1 MSGRRSIWW
10 RLRLVVGLTTVIP
23 LIVAVLLASSMVD
36 YTAARFF
43 VPEIGARLDQAL
55 GLYQD
60 LAAAMKASMRHQA
73 TALAAHEPLR
83 RAAAVRD
90 GAAARRELAALFP
103 RAEGLVSLAVVLD
116 DDVEL
121 ARIDRGHPLDASR
134 ENALTVTRAL
144 TGDPIAALAADRAA
158 AEGAGPAEAE
168 SDDEVAP
175 PAGPTLVAV
184 FSADRA
190 RFDERDGM
198 SGFVDTY
205 RHIERR
211 RAADEQ
217 TYVLVFAL
225 LLFLTVAAAVGVG
238 GAVAR
243 GIVVHVRRL
252 DAATRRVAAGD
263 LAVRVPETGPTELAG
278 LARAFNRMLDEVE
291 ASRARVE
298 YLQRVASW
306 QEMARRLA
314 HEIKNPLT
322 PIQLAVQEVHRR
334 YPGDDPGYRGLLR
347 ETREMVEAEVHTLHR
362 LVTEFSDFARLPHPA
377 LKAGD
382 LRAFV
387 REQQE
392 RLQRIA
398 AGGEEAAAT
407 TRITVMVEVPEDPA
421 LASFD
426 AEMLGRVLIN
436 LVVNARQAMELGG
449 REHGRITLTLLRD
462 HDHHQLD
469 VDDDGPGVPEDLRD
483 TVFDPYVTTKTA
495 GTGLGLAIVKK
506 IVVEHGGSIV
516 ILTSPAGGAR
526 VRLRL
531 PVAGTAA
538 ATAATEWRPPPPSRP
553 HHERPLETLP

>member
-1 MSGRRSIWW
+1 
-10 RLRLVVGLTTVIP
+10 
-23 LIVAVLLASSMVD
+23 MVD

-43 VPEIGARLDQAL
+43 VPEIGARLDQSL

-73 TALAAHEPLR
+73 TALAAHAPLR
-83 RAAAVRD
+83 RAAAARD
-90 GAAARRELAALFP
+90 GAAARRELAALLP

-116 DDVEL
+116 DDTEL
-121 ARIDRGHPLDASR
+121 ARVDRGRPVDASR
-134 ENALTVTRAL
+134 ENALTVTRPL
-144 TGDPIAALAADRAA
+144 SGDAIAALALDRAPPGGAEDPTAGADEEA
-158 AEGAGPAEAE
+158 A
-168 SDDEVAP
+168 
-175 PAGPTLVAV
+175 AGPTLVAV
-184 FSADRA
+184 FAADRA
-190 RFDERDGM
+190 RFDERDAM

-238 GAVAR
+238 SAVAR

-278 LARAFNRMLDEVE
+278 LARAFNRMLDEVA
-291 ASRARVE
+291 ASRARIE
-298 YLQRVASW
+298 YLQRVAAW

-334 YPGDDPGYRGLLR
+334 YAGDDAGYRGLLR
-347 ETREMVEAEVHTLHR
+347 ETLEMVEAEVRTLHR

-377 LKAGD
+377 LREGD
-382 LRAFV
+382 LGVFV

-398 AGGEEAAAT
+398 AGGEEAAAA
-407 TRITVMVEVPEDPA
+407 TRITVAVEVPESPA
-421 LASFD
+421 RTSFD

-436 LVVNARQAMELGG
+436 LVVNARQAMELDG
-449 REHGRITLTLLRD
+449 RERGRIHLTLHRNL
-462 HDHHQLD
+462 DHHQLD
-469 VDDDGPGVPEDLRD
+469 VDDDGPGIPEELRD

-526 VRLRL
+526 VRLRF

-538 ATAATEWRPPPPSRP
+538 ATAASEWRPPPPSRP
-553 HHERPLETLP
+553 RHEPPLEPAP